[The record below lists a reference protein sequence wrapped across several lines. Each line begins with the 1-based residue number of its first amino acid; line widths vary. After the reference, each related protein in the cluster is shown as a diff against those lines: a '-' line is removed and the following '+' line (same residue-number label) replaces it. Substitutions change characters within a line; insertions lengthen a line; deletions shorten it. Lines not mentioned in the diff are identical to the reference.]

1 MERFTRSDET
11 RTQKGALCDEVFLM
25 GIHTFGPR
33 DNLRISDFYDDD
45 FDTSRD
51 SHLLFSPPVGSD
63 AAEALDRVLEQ
74 IGKDGSGLMPDVG
87 VEIILS
93 SPQPFSYWA
102 HNQLP
107 ENMREFLGSPLFY
120 YRLYPQENDGRS
132 MNYFAGRV
140 NPDVRK
146 QAEDIVILEGNFIFV
161 SDFLNIF
168 RRFHLLDTRYAE
180 LFSAWQAATSNR
192 QLLTFRIIL
201 ISLFFFA
208 LPLRIGKSV
217 FDIKES
223 LQKSPR

>member
-1 MERFTRSDET
+1 MERFTRNDET

-33 DNLRISDFYDDD
+33 ENLRISDFYDDD

-51 SHLLFSPPVGSD
+51 SPLLFGPPAGSD
-63 AAEALDRVLEQ
+63 AGKALDRILEQ
-74 IGKDGSGLMPDVG
+74 IGRDGSRLMPDVG
-87 VEIILS
+87 VEII
-93 SPQPFSYWA
+93 QPPPPPLSYWL
-102 HNQLP
+102 HKQLP
-107 ENMREFLGSPLFY
+107 ENMHEFLGSPLFY
-120 YRLYPQENDGRS
+120 YRLYRQESDGRS

-146 QAEDIVILEGNFIFV
+146 QAEDIASLEGDFIFV

-180 LFSAWQAATSNR
+180 LFSAWQTATSNR
-192 QLLTFRIIL
+192 QLLAFRIIL